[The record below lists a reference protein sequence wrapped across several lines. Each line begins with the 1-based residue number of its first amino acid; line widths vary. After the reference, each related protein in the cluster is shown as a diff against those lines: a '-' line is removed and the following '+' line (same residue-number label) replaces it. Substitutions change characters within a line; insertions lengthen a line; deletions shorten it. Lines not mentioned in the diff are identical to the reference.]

1 MDRFPEAFKRF
12 EQVVDVSKIK
22 SFQQLLSA
30 FRLWAGRK
38 WVGSPLQVEA
48 LKEEAFKREIPQIP
62 VSPEEYE
69 AERRTVDQLYRRVY
83 YCRRRY
89 EHHKRRFEE
98 LTRQRWRVRKVE
110 ERAKLE
116 KRVKKIEERLQFWRS
131 EWQSAYLRLKREH
144 TRFRLKVVVE
154 GGLRG

>member
-1 MDRFPEAFKRF
+1 LDKFPEAFKRF

-22 SFQQLLSA
+22 TFQQLLSA

-62 VSPEEYE
+62 VTREEYE
-69 AERRTVDQLYRRVY
+69 REKAEIDRLYRRVY
-83 YCRRRY
+83 YCRRRFQY
-89 EHHKRRFEE
+89 NEAVFKRLTLERFHARGKRRLE
-98 LTRQRWRVRKVE
+98 
-110 ERAKLE
+110 LE
-116 KRVKKIEERLQFWRS
+116 KRIKEAQERMEFWRS

-144 TRFRLKVVVE
+144 ARFRLKVVVE
-154 GGLRG
+154 GGLRE